1 MTSQQLLPVTTRSLG
16 GMRVGTPFGD
26 VETKPAP
33 GALARVQALINTRD
47 LEKGVDLL
55 ADPVQASQWL
65 SDHGLAPPR
74 EILSREN
81 VGAVVAV
88 REALRALTIHSA
100 GGPAPTI
107 EALRG
112 LQDVTGQAT
121 ARAVLDEHGSI
132 RLEPTA
138 DSVRGRLLS
147 LLLQVRDAQADGTWA
162 HLKACANPDCLW
174 AFYDRSR
181 NHGGTWCT
189 MAGCGNKLKNRDFR
203 ARRRT
208 D

>member
-1 MTSQQLLPVTTRSLG
+1 
-16 GMRVGTPFGD
+16 MRARTPFGD

-33 GALARVQALINTRD
+33 GVLARVQALINTRD
-47 LEKGVDLL
+47 LEEDVDLL
-55 ADPVQASQWL
+55 ADPEQASSWL
-65 SDHGLAPPR
+65 TDNGLAPP
-74 EILSREN
+74 ELTIGGEQIA
-81 VGAVVAV
+81 AVVAV
-88 REALRALTIHSA
+88 RESLRALTIHSA
-100 GGPAPTI
+100 GGPAPTA

-112 LQDVTGQAT
+112 LRDVTAQTT
-121 ARAVLDEHGSI
+121 AQAVLDENGAF

-138 DSVRGRLLS
+138 DTVHGRLLH

-162 HLKACANPDCLW
+162 HLKACANPDCRW

-203 ARRRT
+203 ARHRT
-208 D
+208 DQ